1 MKRTSISGITLFIV
15 LSLSGC
21 SQWYYEFG
29 DALPE
34 GIEDAVQGQT
44 MASVL
49 VRLGPPLRFA
59 TADDQLLMAWEAWR
73 VRESAVGVSLGFA
86 GADFLNAD
94 WGSAK
99 IEGDFLVMTFD
110 AQRRVT
116 AAERIRRDN
125 RLGGGAAI
133 QPLFSFVSVVDV
145 EDLLLPLPQH
155 RWGDAQLLDLPQ
167 VLNNVVTPGLGA
179 AIEQRGTPTGSGARS
194 LEWRD

>member
-1 MKRTSISGITLFIV
+1 MKRTSVSCITLLIV

-34 GIEDAVQGQT
+34 GIEDTAQGQT
-44 MASVL
+44 MASML
-49 VRLGPPLRFA
+49 ARLGPPLRFA
-59 TADDQLLMAWEAWR
+59 AADDQLLMAWEAWR
-73 VRESAVGVSLGFA
+73 VQESAVGVSLGFA

-145 EDLLLPLPQH
+145 DDLLLPLPQH

-167 VLNNVVTPGLGA
+167 VLNNPVTPGLGA

-194 LEWRD
+194 LEWRE

>member
-1 MKRTSISGITLFIV
+1 MALVVGL
-15 LSLSGC
+15 LLSGC
-21 SQWYYEFG
+21 SQWYYELG
-29 DALPE
+29 ETLPE
-34 GIEDAVQGQT
+34 GIEDEAQGQSL
-44 MASVL
+44 ASVL
-49 VRLGPPLRFA
+49 ARLGPPLRLA
-59 TADDQLLMAWEAWR
+59 TADDQLLMAWEAWQ

-99 IEGDFLVMTFD
+99 IEGDFLIMTFN

-116 AAERIRRDN
+116 AAQRVRRDN

-133 QPLFSFVSVVDV
+133 QPFFSFVSVVDV

-155 RWGDAQLLDLPQ
+155 RWGQGQLLPLPQ
-167 VLNNVVTPGLGA
+167 VLNNPGMPGLGT

-194 LEWRD
+194 LEWRE